1 MDLSFKWIVN
11 VSAPLAQPICV
22 FFTHLFSQFL
32 EIHSMNFK
40 NKNVTTS
47 NGGSLGLWIDEER
60 SQLR

>member
-1 MDLSFKWIVN
+1 MRRTSM
-11 VSAPLAQPICV
+11 P
-22 FFTHLFSQFL
+22 HLRNQFVYFL
-32 EIHSMNFK
+32 RTYSLNFLKFIYSMNFK